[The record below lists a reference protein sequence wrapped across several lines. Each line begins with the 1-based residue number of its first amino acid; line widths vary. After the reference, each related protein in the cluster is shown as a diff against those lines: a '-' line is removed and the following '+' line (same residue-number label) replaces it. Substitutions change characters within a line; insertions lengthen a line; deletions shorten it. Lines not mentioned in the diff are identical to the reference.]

1 MKHGQILPRFGP
13 RSAESFGNPRG
24 EFLEAR
30 LCMPSEIIAER
41 AFEFGYRIIKLCE
54 RLWERGRAARRL
66 ADQLFDSGTSIGA
79 NAEEA
84 QGGYTK
90 PDFKAKLAVAKKE
103 SFETLY

>member
-1 MKHGQILPRFGP
+1 
-13 RSAESFGNPRG
+13 
-24 EFLEAR
+24 
-30 LCMPSEIIAER
+30 MPSEIIAER